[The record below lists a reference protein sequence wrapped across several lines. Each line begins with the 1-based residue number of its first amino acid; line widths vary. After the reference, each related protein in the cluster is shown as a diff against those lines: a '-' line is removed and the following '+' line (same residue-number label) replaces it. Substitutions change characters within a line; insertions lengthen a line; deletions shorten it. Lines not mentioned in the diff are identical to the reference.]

1 MLRWLIFFVSIDC
14 VRKEVLEDEDDDSEG
29 QNHDDGDEKFSK
41 MDNASSSSGNHI
53 CKARSGIHL

>member
-1 MLRWLIFFVSIDC
+1 M
-14 VRKEVLEDEDDDSEG
+14 RKEVLEDEDDDSEG

-53 CKARSGIHL
+53 CKARSGIQL